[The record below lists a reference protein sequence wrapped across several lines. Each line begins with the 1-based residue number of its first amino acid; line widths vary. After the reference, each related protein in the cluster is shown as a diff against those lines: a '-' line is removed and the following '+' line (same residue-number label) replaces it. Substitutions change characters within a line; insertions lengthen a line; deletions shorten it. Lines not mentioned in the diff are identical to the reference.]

1 MAEFVRSRRP
11 IDERVTR
18 FLCATTHLDGSF
30 ANHAWVVLLS
40 PGRQGQAP
48 EQEIDPVAVAR
59 HSILSLSRRVRR
71 DRRLALVLA
80 IAIVLAVLFFTVGT
94 EGGASLG
101 DVALTIIVLPLVG
114 WLVALA
120 VVYNHYSQVRH
131 SAIDIHSNR
140 LGKARRSAPP
150 LAPDVEARLDEVH
163 RSNIA
168 IFNRYVPFVG
178 TGHTLDTWK
187 LTLHTNPD
195 GATFG
200 DPGRTTPGVFIFP
213 EEVHHYLYEQ
223 VPKVLPRVDAERRL
237 YVDGGTATY
246 VPGLIPPS
254 PGPRR
259 PVRPETI
266 ADDHMLDEYTRRPTR
281 TARTYVCFVENS
293 GNGDVV
299 VTVLVRAEMVG
310 DTVYIEGRSQVLL
323 PVQPGFKDVYWVSHR
338 PDQAVLPVLR
348 AAIPA
353 TTGLWLESPLRLL
366 RYWWSDRQDE
376 RTIRLEG
383 LRIAR
388 GQPVNYGA
396 GSSLRED
403 AMLPADPG
411 YYGAADEVMY
421 FRVMT
426 QQILTCLSTF
436 LQKKGVPTEDFEEQ
450 RRLIVEQTFNVD
462 GIRNDAPKGTANL
475 AL

>member
-1 MAEFVRSRRP
+1 VAEFVRSRRP

-30 ANHAWVVLLS
+30 ANHAWAVLLS
-40 PGRQGQAP
+40 PGRQAQAP

-59 HSILSLSRRVRR
+59 HTILSLSRRRRR
-71 DRRLALVLA
+71 DRLLALVLVLA
-80 IAIVLAVLFFTVGT
+80 VALAVLFFTAGT
-94 EGGASLG
+94 AGGATLG
-101 DVALTIIVLPLVG
+101 AVALTIILLPIVG

-120 VVYNHYSQVRH
+120 IVYNHYSQVRG

-140 LGKARRSAPP
+140 LGKARRAAPP
-150 LAPDVEARLDEVH
+150 LAPDVEARLEEVH

-195 GATFG
+195 QAAFV
-200 DPGRTTPGVFIFP
+200 DPSRTAPGVFIFP

-223 VPKVLPRVDAERRL
+223 VPKVLPKVDAERRL
-237 YVDGGTATY
+237 YVDGGTATL

-259 PVRPETI
+259 PLRPLAM
-266 ADDHMLDEYTRRPTR
+266 ADDHMLDGYTRRPTR
-281 TARTYVCFVENS
+281 TARTYVCFIENS
-293 GNGDVV
+293 GNGDVS

-323 PVQPGFKDVYWVSHR
+323 PVQPGFKDVYWVSQR
-338 PDQAVLPVLR
+338 PDQAVMPVLR

-353 TTGLWLESPLRLL
+353 TTALWLESPLRLV
-366 RYWWSDRQDE
+366 RYWWGDRQDE

-421 FRVMT
+421 FRVIT

-436 LQKKGVPTEDFEEQ
+436 LQKKGVAADDFEEQ